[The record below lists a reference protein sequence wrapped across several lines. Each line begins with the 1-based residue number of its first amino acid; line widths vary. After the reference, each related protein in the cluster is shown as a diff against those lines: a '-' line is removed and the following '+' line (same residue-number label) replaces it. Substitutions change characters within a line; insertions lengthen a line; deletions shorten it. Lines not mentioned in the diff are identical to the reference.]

1 MTWPDMVAEGVA
13 EGIQGQSHLA
23 SQELGWEAEAAAA
36 WEAIGKVFLLCC
48 YFILV
53 KYHGLRNSGMTSSVG
68 RETPMSI
75 SH

>member
-36 WEAIGKVFLLCC
+36 WEAVGKVFLLCLLL
-48 YFILV
+48 YFSQVSWIEEFR
-53 KYHGLRNSGMTSSVG
+53 HD
-68 RETPMSI
+68 
-75 SH
+75 